1 MLLSL
6 LLPALPALAC
16 GNRAP
21 TMCGLVIF
29 CFCLSVVEVAA
40 AELPRPA
47 HELSEHGRDA
57 QGNRAPTKF
66 GLCHFWPAT
75 LQRADLLLSL
85 PLPALPALARG
96 NRAPKKCGLVQF
108 CTCLPRRTLCSPSL
122 SPASLP
128 RPGGGWSRCL
138 LLGLG
143 SCFPRDTGCLV
154 ASVAGLPCLPT
165 ASEGAT
171 RPMLLGFPRPS
182 RRWTRLP
189 VLIRGSRAPAKFGLC
204 HFCNASACTSS
215 GQKSPNKVWT
225 CAFFACTSALPPT
238 AVYGLHTRCP
248 CLLHCPRGAE
258 PQ

>member
-29 CFCLSVVEVAA
+29 CFSLSVVEVAA
-40 AELPRPA
+40 AEPPRPP

-171 RPMLLGFPRPS
+171 RPMLLGFPRPVPQVDA
-182 RRWTRLP
+182 TACAD
-189 VLIRGSRAPAKFGLC
+189 RGSRAPTKFGLC

-225 CAFFACTSALPPT
+225 CAFFACTSALLPT